1 MTKKPVVPT
10 HETISKA
17 GDALEITGIIIS
29 TLCLVVGALTLFT
42 SGNGVPFIGITFGLL
57 LMITGYTKKTSAAT
71 MAMFI
76 IATDKNEREIA
87 NKKSADE

>member
-1 MTKKPVVPT
+1 MPA

-17 GDALEITGIIIS
+17 GDWLENAGMIIAG
-29 TLCLVVGALTLFT
+29 LCLVVGIIAMFNG
-42 SGNGVPFIGITFGLL
+42 SGAGPLLGIPFGLL

-76 IATDKNEREIA
+76 LQSRELD
-87 NKKSADE
+87 SAAKDEASAEH